1 VVYRR
6 DHATPR
12 PLSSGGVHPATPSDP
27 PLSHQRVDAGTI
39 AYTDEGTGPALL
51 AIHGLPGSHRD
62 YRWLAAALANRV
74 RLVRIDQPGFGDT
87 VIARPPTVWPEIAAI
102 IAEFAAHVI
111 AGPYVVLGHSFGA
124 PLATHVAA
132 LDPAATGLALFAP
145 VGLRP
150 HSVLRRLPP
159 LRWVDRAVRT
169 PIVGHPVLR
178 LYRRAMI
185 AGGFPRSIRHH
196 EVARSIAMIAGF
208 RFSEHRA
215 ALARVRGSVFG
226 AWTEDDPFVESA
238 VVKEMLAAA
247 PPGPRVGFAEGGHN
261 LQKTH
266 ASELADALAD
276 WLCA

>member
-1 VVYRR
+1 V
-6 DHATPR
+6 R
-12 PLSSGGVHPATPSDP
+12 PTTPSDP
-27 PLSHQRVDAGTI
+27 PLSRVRIDAGET
-39 AYTDEGTGPALL
+39 AYTDEGEGPALL

-62 YRWLAAALANRV
+62 YRWLAAALAGRV
-74 RLVRIDQPGFGDT
+74 RLVRIDQPGFGDSK
-87 VIARPPTVWPEIAAI
+87 IPRPPTDWPAIAAI
-102 IAEFAAHVI
+102 IAEVAARVI

-132 LDPAATGLALFAP
+132 LDPAVRGLALLAP

-159 LRWVDRAVRT
+159 LRWIDRAVRT
-169 PIVGHPVLR
+169 PLVGHPVLR

-196 EVARSIAMIAGF
+196 EVARSIAMIAHF
-208 RFSEHRA
+208 RFADHRG

-226 AWTEDDPFVESA
+226 AWTEDDPFVEAA
-238 VVKEMLAAA
+238 VVKEMLAVAS
-247 PPGPRVGFAEGGHN
+247 PGPRVGFAEGGHN

-266 ASELADALAD
+266 ATEIADALAD
-276 WLCA
+276 WLAT